1 MIKALLKENLVFLIV
16 SFLAFS
22 STHALVQ
29 AQASDYTPVPFTE
42 TLTLSRGSVSPPSPN
57 SFYLGRDDYCEI
69 TQSEWGWQSCASIDA
84 FLLGGAP
91 GVDTAI
97 IEKPVSDG
105 YVTYDDWN
113 DADRDEEIAAIETEL
128 ALSMRSQ
135 SEATGQDIHFLGW
148 RAYPTLDQQ
157 KNYLYYATDIEWD
170 CERLINITATIFDR
184 RGYVTFSIVPLSS
197 ELNEAQIAK
206 MVDDT
211 LAPYSPAPDE
221 SYAAFETG
229 DKIAAAGAV
238 GVLATLVGVK
248 YGKTAFAGLAAI
260 ALLVLK
266 KAWFLLLFPLI
277 WIKSFFQRKE

>member
-22 STHALVQ
+22 STPALVQ

-170 CERLINITATIFDR
+170 GERLINITATIFDR

-197 ELNEAQIAK
+197 ELNEAQAI
-206 MVDDT
+206 T
-211 LAPYSPAPDE
+211 
-221 SYAAFETG
+221 T
-229 DKIAAAGAV
+229 AAGIKNSWFDGAHRQNS
-238 GVLATLVGVK
+238 LAASNLNGGSLKTHLNNQK
-248 YGKTAFAGLAAI
+248 SHHLIESSRNWTAFCGI
-260 ALLVLK
+260 
-266 KAWFLLLFPLI
+266 LI
-277 WIKSFFQRKE
+277 NGGDRRSTSATPT